1 MKNPIL
7 VLTLGCLLCSCSKSS
22 TWIPESQ
29 AKTLCMQ
36 FIYKSGFTNSPALI
50 MEQVNGRFCIYRFM
64 QNGAVV
70 PGYVRVDRQSSRAE
84 FRK

>member
-1 MKNPIL
+1 
-7 VLTLGCLLCSCSKSS
+7 
-22 TWIPESQ
+22 
-29 AKTLCMQ
+29 MQ